1 MAIPPNRY
9 RPFSVA
15 TVHFGVWVVVPSMGL
30 CGAARTPATAHNTIA
45 TRQGKLSR
53 AASVLERV
61 VNLCQDDRPAW
72 FPLLAAALGA
82 TYTAAGHI
90 DDARVLLRQGL
101 DLAVA
106 TEIVVNQAVCSV
118 GLADAELQAGHLD
131 EADCLA
137 GRALSL
143 ARAHGERGSE
153 AYALHV
159 LGEIFVRRVPIQQ
172 TQAEDRYLQALDV
185 AETLGMRPLQAH
197 CRYSLATLFAI
208 TGRRKLARIELS
220 KAIEQYQAMEMHLW
234 LGPAT
239 AALARTQ

>member
-1 MAIPPNRY
+1 YPATASSACPGEAGGTSVAIPPNRY

-15 TVHFGVWVVVPSMGL
+15 TVHFGWWVASIGL

-131 EADCLA
+131 ESDCLA

-197 CRYSLATLFAI
+197 CR
-208 TGRRKLARIELS
+208 
-220 KAIEQYQAMEMHLW
+220 
-234 LGPAT
+234 
-239 AALARTQ
+239 